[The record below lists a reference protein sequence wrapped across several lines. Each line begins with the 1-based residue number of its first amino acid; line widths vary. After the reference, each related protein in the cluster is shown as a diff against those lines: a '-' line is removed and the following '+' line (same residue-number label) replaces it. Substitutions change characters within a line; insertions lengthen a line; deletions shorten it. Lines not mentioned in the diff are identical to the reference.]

1 MNFKSHF
8 DDNDSP
14 SITTRRLTK
23 STAERYGVTSDS
35 NNYYFPYYDDNGT
48 LVAAKVR
55 NKQEKK
61 LLKKRLQMQKEL
73 EERDL

>member
-1 MNFKSHF
+1 M
-8 DDNDSP
+8 
-14 SITTRRLTK
+14 
-23 STAERYGVTSDS
+23 G
-35 NNYYFPYYDDNGT
+35 
-48 LVAAKVR
+48 AAKDEKDITKVDTSSKKKM

>member
-1 MNFKSHF
+1 MN
-8 DDNDSP
+8 
-14 SITTRRLTK
+14 
-23 STAERYGVTSDS
+23 
-35 NNYYFPYYDDNGT
+35 
-48 LVAAKVR
+48 AAKNDKDTTSIDTSSKKKM